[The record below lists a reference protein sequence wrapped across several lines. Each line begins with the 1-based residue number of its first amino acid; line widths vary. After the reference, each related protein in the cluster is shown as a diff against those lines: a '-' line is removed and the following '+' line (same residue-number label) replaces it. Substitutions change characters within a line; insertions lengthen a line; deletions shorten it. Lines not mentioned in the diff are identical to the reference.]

1 MLTPLTLAQFMPGS
15 PLSAPREIRA
25 RWYLQADRYGKT
37 IREICE
43 IFGISRKTYYKW
55 RLHDFGPSDHR
66 YHQRKPHPNLKLTPK
81 IKVAIYGAKQV
92 YNYGPEKMRL
102 FLKDKH
108 GVNVSTTVIYRYFKK
123 RHLIRRPQRHQSWYA
138 PMKEP
143 FVSRK
148 PGENVQLDVKY
159 VPSCEG
165 RWNYQFRFTD
175 TFTNMQYAV
184 DCLDKTSESAI
195 YAFKQARR
203 YFPFSI
209 AGIQTDNGGEF
220 RGLFAV
226 YLQSTD
232 IVHRFIP
239 KRSAPWN
246 GKVERANRSVDDEY
260 YLNANRPWRTLSQY
274 VRWYNYERYHLGK
287 GMNGMTPY
295 QKFQQYLSRTVE
307 MSPLKVN

>member
-1 MLTPLTLAQFMPGS
+1 MLTPLTLAKSMPGL

-37 IREICE
+37 IKEVGE

-66 YHQRKPHPNLKLTPK
+66 YHQRKCHPNLKLTPK
-81 IKVAIYGAKQV
+81 IKVAIYEAKRT

-108 GVNVSTTVIYRYFKK
+108 GLAVSTTIIYRYFKK
-123 RHLIRRPQRHQSWYA
+123 RHLIKKPQKHQPWYV
-138 PMKEP
+138 PMKQR
-143 FVSRK
+143 FVAHK

-159 VPSCEG
+159 VPG
-165 RWNYQFRFTD
+165 DNQTWNYQFRFTD
-175 TFTNMQYAV
+175 TFTNMQYAL
-184 DCLDKTSESAI
+184 DCLDKSSEAAVSTFLKA
-195 YAFKQARR
+195 KR

-209 AGIQTDNGGEF
+209 KGVQTDNGSEF
-220 RGLFAV
+220 RGIFAV
-226 YLQSTD
+226 YLQSLNV
-232 IVHRFIP
+232 VHRFIP

-260 YLNANRPWRTLSQY
+260 YLNENRPWKTLAQY

-287 GMNGMTPY
+287 EMNGMTPY
-295 QKFQQYLSRTVE
+295 QKFQQYLQQTVE
-307 MSPLKVN
+307 MSPLNVN